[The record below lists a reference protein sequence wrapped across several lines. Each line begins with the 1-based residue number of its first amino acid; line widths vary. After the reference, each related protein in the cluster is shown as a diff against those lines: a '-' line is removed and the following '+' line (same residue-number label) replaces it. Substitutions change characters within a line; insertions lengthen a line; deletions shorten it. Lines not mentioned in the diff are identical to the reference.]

1 MISSVKYHRN
11 ATNILINQKQDKN
24 HFLRMLFTQG
34 LGCQIRIVI
43 KFFKNSLPFLI
54 LNLR

>member
-24 HFLRMLFTQG
+24 Q
-34 LGCQIRIVI
+34 
-43 KFFKNSLPFLI
+43 FLI
-54 LNLR
+54 KDAVYSRFGLSKSDCYKVF